1 MEKKSIVINCKNA
14 GPLNNIQFK
23 IPPPKQLYQHE
34 PIGRAIVEQ
43 TNKTLYK
50 SDLLLF
56 CVCVYGPGQ
65 FSHTHPVTN
74 GQNSI

>member
-23 IPPPKQLYQHE
+23 TPPSKQLYQHE

-50 SDLLLF
+50 SDLFLF
-56 CVCVYGPGQ
+56 CVYTVPGQ